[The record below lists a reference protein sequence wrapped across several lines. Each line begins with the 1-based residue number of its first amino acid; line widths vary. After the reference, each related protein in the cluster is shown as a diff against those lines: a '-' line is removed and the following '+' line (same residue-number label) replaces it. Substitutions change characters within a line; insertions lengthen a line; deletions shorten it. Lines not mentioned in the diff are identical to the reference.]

1 MNSLRIWTFAL
12 ILHAILSTAQGVSG
26 QSRQTQPNSAENLPS
41 SATHAANRKT
51 ETDAALAACSNAA
64 DELAAARELNAL
76 LEEQRQLL
84 KNRLEAEKQ
93 IAGLALELA
102 ESRRLETEALRRTAD
117 AKDEAIAALR
127 ERIALQEKMIAGLG
141 RRKTSIWRRLGDVMI
156 GIAAGAILK

>member
-1 MNSLRIWTFAL
+1 
-12 ILHAILSTAQGVSG
+12 
-26 QSRQTQPNSAENLPS
+26 
-41 SATHAANRKT
+41 
-51 ETDAALAACSNAA
+51 LAACSNAA